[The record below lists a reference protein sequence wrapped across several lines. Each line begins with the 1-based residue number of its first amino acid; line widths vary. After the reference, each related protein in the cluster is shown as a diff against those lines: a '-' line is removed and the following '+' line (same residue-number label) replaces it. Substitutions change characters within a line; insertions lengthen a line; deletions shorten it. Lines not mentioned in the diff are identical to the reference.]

1 MEQILSLFGNT
12 TARHVGT
19 VVSLLSPADAM
30 WRRAAYELQPATAVI
45 FQAGPFGV
53 VSVPS
58 AAMVGWAVAFV
69 VAALGFAVWQF
80 RRRPL

>member
-19 VVSLLSPADAM
+19 VVSLFSPADAM
-30 WRRAAYELQPATAVI
+30 WRRAAYELQPVTAVI

-53 VSVPS
+53 ASVPS
-58 AAMVGWAVAFV
+58 AAMVVWAVAFV
-69 VAALGFAVWQF
+69 IAVLALAAWQF